1 MSKKPGMGRRPEVRE
16 WLIDLRGQKGMT
28 QGAVAAAAG
37 IAQPSYYEIEK
48 GLSRPKPDTAKKLGE
63 VLGFDW
69 TRFYEEA
76 EEGERCGDM

>member
-1 MSKKPGMGRRPEVRE
+1 MSKKPGMGRRQDVRE
-16 WLIDLRGQKGMT
+16 WLIDLRSQKGMT
-28 QGAVAAAAG
+28 QGAVAAAVG
-37 IAQPSYYEIEK
+37 IAQPSYYAIEK

-76 EEGERCGDM
+76 EEGDGCGDM